1 MNKLLKTPS
10 RNNWP
15 VVIIAGGNFIEL
27 YDFTLY
33 GFFAPVI
40 AELFFPS
47 ESQTISL
54 LATFSGFALGFFI
67 RPIGAILFG
76 HIGDVYGRRPALI
89 LSLGLMGLSTLT
101 ITLLPS
107 YQQIGFLAPT
117 VLLMCRLLQGLS
129 MSGEVAATLTSL
141 AEHAHPKH
149 QGLLSSLVHVS
160 GISGMIAGSLVATLV
175 HWSLTTEDIMLWGWR
190 IPWLMGA
197 LGCIVLASLRIK
209 SGSPENTKKPEQ
221 APIHQVL
228 RKHKMDMLR
237 VGVLNA
243 LNGTCF
249 FMVFIYINTYWSE
262 HLFFSRTQALA
273 INTGNMVL
281 MVLAIP
287 LAARLA
293 DWIGAR
299 KVIIKAVITG
309 IIGIVPCYWLMTQ
322 PEPWKVVVGQLAF
335 GVLLAAIYGSGAILS
350 TRLLPSSVRMTGLAL
365 GYNTAQGFLGSLS
378 PMIATWL
385 VSTTKI
391 AFSPVLYLLV
401 IYLTGI
407 ILLRKL
413 PANLDR
419 PAK

>member
-1 MNKLLKTPS
+1 MASLHRSSQNCFS
-10 RNNWP
+10 
-15 VVIIAGGNFIEL
+15 
-27 YDFTLY
+27 
-33 GFFAPVI
+33 
-40 AELFFPS
+40 PS

-67 RPIGAILFG
+67 RPLGAILFG

-141 AEHAHPKH
+141 AEHAPPKH

-175 HWSLTTEDIMLWGWR
+175 HWTLATEDIMSWGWR
-190 IPWLMGA
+190 IAWLMGA

-249 FMVFIYINTYWSE
+249 FMVFILYQ
-262 HLFFSRTQALA
+262 H
-273 INTGNMVL
+273 VL
-281 MVLAIP
+281 
-287 LAARLA
+287 
-293 DWIGAR
+293 
-299 KVIIKAVITG
+299 
-309 IIGIVPCYWLMTQ
+309 
-322 PEPWKVVVGQLAF
+322 
-335 GVLLAAIYGSGAILS
+335 
-350 TRLLPSSVRMTGLAL
+350 VRA
-365 GYNTAQGFLGSLS
+365 
-378 PMIATWL
+378 
-385 VSTTKI
+385 
-391 AFSPVLYLLV
+391 PVF
-401 IYLTGI
+401 
-407 ILLRKL
+407 
-413 PANLDR
+413 
-419 PAK
+419 